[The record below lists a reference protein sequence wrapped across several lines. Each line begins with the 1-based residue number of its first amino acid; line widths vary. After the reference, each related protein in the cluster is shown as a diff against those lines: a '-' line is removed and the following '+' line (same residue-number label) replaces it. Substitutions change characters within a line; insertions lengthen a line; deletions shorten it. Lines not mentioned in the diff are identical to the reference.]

1 MEKKKKLL
9 RNENGF
15 TLLEIIAIL
24 ILLAALAA
32 AAVPRYI
39 ELTEEARQKGALAA
53 VAEGGVQVNAAAAHY
68 ILEFNRVPTSVD
80 DLRSLSK
87 NPLRDITGEGDWDI
101 TFTDGQQDTPSVKV
115 TATGREEG
123 PSNIP
128 GTVSKSR
135 DFPLPRETA
144 G

>member
-1 MEKKKKLL
+1 MEKKKNLL
-9 RNENGF
+9 RHENGF

-39 ELTEEARQKGALAA
+39 DLTEEARQKGALAA

-80 DLRSLSK
+80 DLKGLSE
-87 NPLRDITGEGDWDI
+87 NPLQDVTGEGDWDI

-128 GTVSKSR
+128 GTVSQSR

>member
-15 TLLEIIAIL
+15 TLIEIIAIL

-32 AAVPRYI
+32 AAVPRFI
-39 ELTEEARQKGALAA
+39 GLSEEVQQTAALRA
-53 VAEGGVQVNAAAAHY
+53 VLEGGVQVNAAAARY

-87 NPLRDITGEGDWDI
+87 NPLRDIIGVGDWDI